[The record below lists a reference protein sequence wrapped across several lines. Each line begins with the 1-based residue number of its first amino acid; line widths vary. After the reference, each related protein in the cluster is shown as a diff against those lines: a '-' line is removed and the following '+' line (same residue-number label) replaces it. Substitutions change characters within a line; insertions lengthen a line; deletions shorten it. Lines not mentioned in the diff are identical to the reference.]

1 LFVLLKNISDIV
13 ERMTVLCTSSNR
25 TIWSSVRGGAGD
37 GTAAGVDSEVEA
49 AAGIGIGVGATIVED
64 GGARVTVAGLD
75 APASANGFIGVEPG
89 FGGRD
94 GCKGEL
100 GITGT
105 ANKLGSGDAGGS
117 TFVSAAGVGVGA
129 EAGVSCAAAD
139 SWEAIAA
146 AAFARAWAKRS
157 AFFMSCFLR
166 ISIRASSCL
175 TFFTKSLTSPGLGRL
190 STQVYQI
197 EMGKSQLERIL
208 QVR

>member
-1 LFVLLKNISDIV
+1 MI
-13 ERMTVLCTSSNR
+13 VLCTSSNR

-37 GTAAGVDSEVEA
+37 GTAAGVDSEAGA
-49 AAGIGIGVGATIVED
+49 AAGIGIGVGAAIVED

-75 APASANGFIGVEPG
+75 APASADDFIGVEPG

-105 ANKLGSGDAGGS
+105 ANKLGSEDTGGS
-117 TFVSAAGVGVGA
+117 TFVSAAGVGVSA
-129 EAGVSCAAAD
+129 EAGVSCVAAVD

-146 AAFARAWAKRS
+146 AALARAWAKRS

-197 EMGKSQLERIL
+197 EMRKSQLERIL
-208 QVR
+208 QVG